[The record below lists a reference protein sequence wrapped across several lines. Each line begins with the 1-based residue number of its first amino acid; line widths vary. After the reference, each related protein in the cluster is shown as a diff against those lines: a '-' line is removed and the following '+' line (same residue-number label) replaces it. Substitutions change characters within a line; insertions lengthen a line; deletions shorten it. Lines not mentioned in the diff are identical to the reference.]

1 MVWEKAADHQ
11 ARLEYLSIGGQ
22 RGLSWMK
29 PLGDNPRPHI
39 PDALLGI
46 LLHTV
51 GVTGEQ
57 HGKV

>member
-1 MVWEKAADHQ
+1 M
-11 ARLEYLSIGGQ
+11 
-22 RGLSWMK
+22 SWMK

-46 LLHTV
+46 YLLHTM